1 MLRSAAQV
9 AQKAR
14 FPFDENDRLFVSAV
28 LSPCIAPSL
37 NHHHQ
42 SLSWAK
48 FCPGATGGGC
58 LILKLGWQG
67 KNEPVSAWQQAAG
80 SKDMFNSPKV

>member
-14 FPFDENDRLFVSAV
+14 FPSDENDRLAVSAV

-37 NHHHQ
+37 NHHQ
-42 SLSWAK
+42 GLSWAK

-58 LILKLGWQG
+58 LILKLGWQV

-80 SKDMFNSPKV
+80 LEDKFNSPEV